1 MTAITSVQRAIW
13 NSEPDSKFH
22 EIYSRW
28 APPLE
33 ALGDA
38 APLPAQAAGETTEL
52 YRKRCIEIGAK
63 HSQRWPRLDAS
74 RFAGGPSLDQ
84 LETQILEDVQKAVYD
99 PSTVPAG
106 TLREVVQTDRT
117 NRRITRFVGDPE
129 NCWGAFKMPIKRIL
143 GIAGERR

>member
-1 MTAITSVQRAIW
+1 MVTAVQRQVW
-13 NSEPDSKFH
+13 NQEPASKFH

-28 APPLE
+28 AAPLE
-33 ALGDA
+33 ALGDT

-106 TLREVVQTDRT
+106 TLREVIKTDRT
-117 NRRITRFVGDPE
+117 GRPHLHFVGDPE
-129 NCWGAFKMPIKRIL
+129 SAWAPFKSPFKRIL